1 MGDEAAD
8 VIVWHRG
15 GFTVLPPQARGKIR
29 RPATMSQMPREPEAF
44 SELVLRLLKKQQPD
58 ATVELAGAMDLVID
72 GRHLALT
79 NLFRMVK
86 CDPGNGMR
94 IVEEYLDRICEGDAV
109 VSSPLP
115 LSLARGRIMPR
126 IQPNTLF
133 DHLDR
138 EQVAHTP
145 WVNDTSIVYVIDLP
159 RMTVSITLEQV
170 VRWGLDMEEVEQ
182 LARTNLSRYAPSVEV
197 KVVESAEGGRV
208 AILSVQ
214 DGYDA
219 ARLLMDS
226 LHVRLAP
233 RLRGDFY
240 VAAPARDIFLA
251 ISQGPDDFLQRVQ
264 SRVDRDYQ
272 RLPYPI
278 TKDLFVVTQDGV
290 AGTRSAA

>member
-1 MGDEAAD
+1 M
-8 VIVWHRG
+8 
-15 GFTVLPPQARGKIR
+15 P
-29 RPATMSQMPREPEAF
+29 QMPREPEAF
-44 SELVLRLLKKQQPD
+44 SELVLRLLKQQQPK
-58 ATVELAGAMDLVID
+58 AHVELAGAMDLVID

-126 IQPNTLF
+126 IQP
-133 DHLDR
+133 
-138 EQVAHTP
+138 
-145 WVNDTSIVYVIDLP
+145 WVNNTSIVYVIDLP

-170 VRWGLDMEEVEQ
+170 IRWGLDIDEVEQ
-182 LARTNLSRYAPSVEV
+182 QARSNLSRYAPSVEV

-233 RLRGDFY
+233 RLNGDFY

-251 ISQGPDDFLQRVQ
+251 ISQGPDDFLERVQ
-264 SRVDRDYQ
+264 SRVDRDYE

-278 TKDLFVVTQDGV
+278 TKDLFVVTQDGI
-290 AGTRSAA
+290 AGTRTAA